1 MFASLALH
9 IVMMNE
15 YELEIDKSIP
25 INQMRMALARSML
38 GELYWRIGVFI
49 DNNEMICCARI
60 HFELAIEMM
69 SKKSIPYKLL
79 MFHHHN
85 ELKNNVC
92 DFSIHTISIRDI
104 WLYQHMLHY
113 AHYLVSIQI
122 NNQPLASIISR
133 LCDTIEQ
140 IQSNNKYKKSNSKQN
155 KDKTKNKNKNDN

>member
-60 HFELAIEMM
+60 HFELAIE
-69 SKKSIPYKLL
+69 
-79 MFHHHN
+79 
-85 ELKNNVC
+85 NNVC
-92 DFSIHTISIRDI
+92 DFSIHTISIRDMVI
-104 WLYQHMLHY
+104 STY
-113 AHYLVSIQI
+113 VSLCTLSGV
-122 NNQPLASIISR
+122 NRKNSSPR
-133 LCDTIEQ
+133 L
-140 IQSNNKYKKSNSKQN
+140 
-155 KDKTKNKNKNDN
+155 